1 MILNNLKIF
10 LGIEK
15 KDNSKDELLNLI
27 IETATSRLKVL
38 LGGIDPPNELHHIIL
53 EVSIVRFNRI
63 GSEGLSSHGVEGES
77 QSFNDYD
84 FEPYKNEIQAFLD
97 TQSENTKGKLR
108 FL

>member
-15 KDNSKDELLNLI
+15 NDNSKDELLNLI

-38 LGGIDPPNELHHIIL
+38 LGGIEPPVELDHIIL

-63 GSEGLSSHGVEGES
+63 GSEGLSTHGVEGES
-77 QSFNDYD
+77 QSFKDDD